1 MCHGDVN
8 ASSSASVFHG
18 DVNPIAGR
26 SVFHGNLNASLPKVL
41 IVEDVRSAETILK
54 ARNYECERVTH
65 NEAHSWNHEI
75 TRKISER
82 VYSMMWISTP
92 ADWHCR
98 HRKATAKMSI
108 LAKWMKLAAAAG
120 TLLIV
125 FGLPG
130 YFWKI
135 PEIDE
140 TIKESGMHFHTIHLC
155 HDGMQYDK

>member
-1 MCHGDVN
+1 MGHQRAKLSHGNVN
-8 ASSSASVFHG
+8 ASSS
-18 DVNPIAGR
+18 GR
-26 SVFHGNLNASLPKVL
+26 TVSHGNVNLSL
-41 IVEDVRSAETILK
+41 VEDVRSAETILK
-54 ARNYECERVTH
+54 ARNYECERLTH

-75 TRKISER
+75 TRKISDKA
-82 VYSMMWISTP
+82 YSMMWISTP

-98 HRKATAKMSI
+98 HRKATAKMST

-140 TIKESGMHFHTIHLC
+140 TIKDTGLHFHTIHLC
-155 HDGMQYDK
+155 H